1 MEKKQDPAS
10 GQEQNYDYIFEELDR
25 QEQLR
30 AGKPVITYPDGET
43 EVASAPKTGISCLP
57 AILILA
63 AFQLILL
70 SSAINQ
76 MLSSFFFGLTLMGI
90 SIWMS
95 YAGDKKFQLQ
105 PLMILVSIIG
115 FAIAYAATA
124 TLIYEASPFFDMELF
139 KTRSVLGFGI
149 GIAACGVALILSD
162 IIVFTSRNTQ
172 VLATCLAIKI
182 IGRINGRPYGNVI
195 WKYEWEG
202 VSYTSTSYNTIIGT
216 LCDGSTDV
224 IFINPANPGRI
235 RTRRKTSSWT
245 WGVVFLFIGSVLC
258 WYYTALV

>member
-30 AGKPVITYPDGET
+30 AGKILITHPDGKT
-43 EVASAPKTGISCLP
+43 EFTSAPKTALSCLP
-57 AILILA
+57 VILILA
-63 AFQLILL
+63 AFGLILL

-76 MLSSFFFGLTLMGI
+76 ILSSLFLGLKFMGI
-90 SIWMS
+90 SLWMS
-95 YAGDKKFQLQ
+95 YVGDKKFQPD
-105 PLMILVSIIG
+105 PLMILGSIIG

-124 TLIYEASPFFDMELF
+124 TLIYEANPFFDMELF
-139 KTRSVLGFGI
+139 NTRSVLGFGI

-202 VSYTSTSYNTIIGT
+202 VSYISTTYNTIIGT

-224 IFINPANPGRI
+224 IFINPAKPRRI
-235 RTRRKTSSWT
+235 RTRKKSTSWT
-245 WGVVFLFIGSVLC
+245 WGIVFLFIGSALCCFYTVL
-258 WYYTALV
+258 V

>member
-30 AGKPVITYPDGET
+30 AGKLLITHPDGET

-95 YAGDKKFQLQ
+95 YTGDKKFQPQ

-224 IFINPANPGRI
+224 IFINPAKPGRI

>member
-1 MEKKQDPAS
+1 MKKKQDTAS

-30 AGKPVITYPDGET
+30 EGKHLITHPDGET
-43 EVASAPKTGISCLP
+43 EFASAPKTGISCLP

-70 SSAINQ
+70 SSAFNQ
-76 MLSSFFFGLTLMGI
+76 ILSSFFFGLTLMGI

-95 YAGDKKFQLQ
+95 YTGDKKFQPQ

-224 IFINPANPGRI
+224 IFINPAKPGRI